1 MIVVVADGTELDG
14 AEQVVGRAMRD
25 WDPSI
30 GGVAVFRCH
39 VPEYRGG
46 SVEVDALVC
55 TPRGVTVVE
64 VKGFTARQNGTL
76 VTPANGPWKV
86 GDDLAALYHPDRAPN
101 PFLQV
106 RRQVFATKNLL
117 QRAGITGWVNAVI
130 TLLPQPWA
138 RVAYDETRL
147 ADGYRVLIA
156 DRNGCVALREYF
168 RSEIGRTVRLSI
180 DDVAT
185 VFHTLNLDHL
195 LPSPEDLAAHGFP
208 DEFQTV
214 GDRRPA
220 PERAAGP
227 GFLAAI
233 DRLGR
238 GDSGSSA
245 DGREAG
251 TTPETDT
258 RPVINLRKDADIER
272 ELAADAAHGSPASR
286 AAGSSNKIAVGSL
299 GAGGTGAGTAGE
311 RASSGGDSGDD
322 RDAPGAGDT
331 GERTVPD
338 PRETVRG
345 VDGARPDTG
354 DAPRATSPGDE
365 ADHGRDESPAG
376 EGGPAVDGT
385 DREQGASRGRLR
397 GIVTGVAAAGVI
409 GAGAAALARKRR
421 SAREGDA
428 QADRSDD
435 GTDVDRAA
443 EPRADHPTE
452 RPAELDRAAPGA
464 ESDDG
469 LDVSG
474 GEDTGARVTALDVP
488 GDGEAGAPDTAGT
501 RAAIEADAADT
512 RDGDAADGRS
522 LGARRGAGPGPGIGS
537 PTAPEVGE
545 ATARTG
551 VPAHGGHEADPGADP
566 GDAPTTGAGATATA
580 DHGHDRADTAP
591 GAQVIAGR
599 GDEAEEREGEVVA
612 GTGASARE
620 ADADP
625 RDAAATGAGAGATAD
640 HGHDEADTAAGAGT
654 IAGRKDDL
662 ADTAGAAADRR
673 TRSSEGV
680 ADEAGAVGDRRPGDA
695 EAGTAFDTR
704 DAVEAASA
712 AAGTRTAAES
722 DPAAGGDGQD
732 NDTADRR
739 SVDTETRTPPE
750 TDTATG
756 ESEQDND
763 TAGRRGADTGAAGRS
778 AGERRANDGR
788 GGEPAEADAAGDGEA
803 DTHGDARP
811 ADSDG
816 DDRVEERVGDGR
828 DRKQAADARVAA
840 TETDDA
846 PDRGG
851 RARADSA
858 DSDVEEDDD
867 VQSGRTLRGVAAG
880 AALAGAVG
888 AGVLAAR
895 AARSRRDDDH
905 DRDQD
910 QDQDQDRDR
919 LDGRDLGSERDDT
932 ERTSSDEG
940 RSLGADGDEWGD
952 ARRIAPEEDRFPDA
966 DNDAH
971 AAGRDH
977 AERNAP
983 ARDRFPDTSTDE
995 RDTGRDHTRGTA
1007 SEEARHSDHAD
1018 YADHADGDDDERGAG
1033 WRGERQRDD
1042 RDESGRRHL
1051 GAWRAHDDE
1060 RDDADGYAVDADD
1073 YDGRDHDD
1081 ASGYDDREPGTDPDD
1096 GRAYDDSPGGHF
1108 HARTAEGEFDHVDG
1122 AFQQLRGEP
1131 VPAASGGAQWWQP
1144 NQPAPAPKWRPELPG
1159 FVRGRGRSGPGRAG
1173 RAAKVARQA
1182 PARRRPRIGPGIGL
1196 VLVLVLFGATF
1207 YGVTAVAASRFVVA
1221 DYDRLCGDET
1231 KTFPKAAEFA
1241 DAGAR
1246 PVRLAGDLAGMVPAG
1261 GPAWHPEDPGEVQLV
1276 ACLRQTG
1283 MGDLVQTCWYPPSE
1297 AARVARTVN
1306 LFRATYQLVVYEART
1321 RREVARADLVGE
1333 RYSDDPAST
1342 EPDRCRAAASA
1353 PDVLGRRL
1361 GQPSS
1366 GQVTAVLAPL
1376 VRDR

>member
-272 ELAADAAHGSPASR
+272 ELAADAAHGSAASR
-286 AAGSSNKIAVGSL
+286 AAGSSNKIAVGSI
-299 GAGGTGAGTAGE
+299 GAGGTGAGTAEE

-345 VDGARPDTG
+345 VDGARPDAG

-365 ADHGRDESPAG
+365 AGHGRGESPAG

-397 GIVTGVAAAGVI
+397 GIVSGVAAAGVI

-474 GEDTGARVTALDVP
+474 GEDTGARATALDVP
-488 GDGEAGAPDTAGT
+488 GDGDAGAPDTAGT
-501 RAAIEADAADT
+501 RA
-512 RDGDAADGRS
+512 
-522 LGARRGAGPGPGIGS
+522 
-537 PTAPEVGE
+537 
-545 ATARTG
+545 
-551 VPAHGGHEADPGADP
+551 
-566 GDAPTTGAGATATA
+566 
-580 DHGHDRADTAP
+580 
-591 GAQVIAGR
+591 
-599 GDEAEEREGEVVA
+599 
-612 GTGASARE
+612 
-620 ADADP
+620 
-625 RDAAATGAGAGATAD
+625 
-640 HGHDEADTAAGAGT
+640 
-654 IAGRKDDL
+654 
-662 ADTAGAAADRR
+662 
-673 TRSSEGV
+673 
-680 ADEAGAVGDRRPGDA
+680 
-695 EAGTAFDTR
+695 
-704 DAVEAASA
+704 AVEAASA
-712 AAGTRTAAES
+712 AAGTRTAAET
-722 DPAAGGDGQD
+722 DTATGGDGQD

-750 TDTATG
+750 TDTATA
-756 ESEQDND
+756 ESGQDND
-763 TAGRRGADTGAAGRS
+763 TADRRGVDTGAAGRS

-788 GGEPAEADAAGDGEA
+788 GGEPAEADAAGDREA
-803 DTHGDARP
+803 DTHGDARQ
-811 ADSDG
+811 ADSH
-816 DDRVEERVGDGR
+816 GDGR

-851 RARADSA
+851 RAPADSA
-858 DSDVEEDDD
+858 DGDVEEDDD
-867 VQSGRTLRGVAAG
+867 GEGGRTLRGVAAG

-940 RSLGADGDEWGD
+940 RSPGADGDEWGAGRGD

-966 DNDAH
+966 DSDAH

-983 ARDRFPDTSTDE
+983 ERERFPDTSTDE

-1007 SEEARHSDHAD
+1007 SEEGRHSDHAVYAD

-1042 RDESGRRHL
+1042 RDESGRRYL
-1051 GAWRAHDDE
+1051 GAWRAPDDDE

-1073 YDGRDHDD
+1073 HDGRDHDD

-1108 HARTAEGEFDHVDG
+1108 HARTADGEFDHVDG

-1131 VPAASGGAQWWQP
+1131 VPSASGGAQWWQP